1 MVKVKAFKGFL
12 CKKEIAPKLLAR
24 PYDVL
29 NTQEARELAEGNP
42 MSFYHVNKPEMDLP
56 DEI

>member
-12 CKKEIAPKLLAR
+12 CNKEAAIKVLSH

-29 NTQEARELAEGNP
+29 NT
-42 MSFYHVNKPEMDLP
+42 
-56 DEI
+56 

>member
-12 CKKEIAPKLLAR
+12 CNKDIALKVLAH

-29 NTQEARELAEGNP
+29 NTKEARVLAEGKP

-56 DEI
+56 DDI